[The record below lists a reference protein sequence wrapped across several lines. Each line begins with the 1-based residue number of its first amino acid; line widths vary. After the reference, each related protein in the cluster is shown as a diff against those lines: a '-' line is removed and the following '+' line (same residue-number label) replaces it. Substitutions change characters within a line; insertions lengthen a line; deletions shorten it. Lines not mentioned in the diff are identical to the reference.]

1 MGGTAELL
9 SLRRIPIAQDRAQ
22 RINGEINA
30 PEIRLV
36 GVEGEQLGIVA
47 IADAIAQAEAAEL
60 DLVEIAP
67 LAEPPVCRIMD
78 FGKFKYR
85 EAKRQHEARLKL
97 KQIQVKE
104 VKFRPGTDEG
114 DYKIKLRNLIRF
126 LGEGDKAKV
135 TLRFRGREMAHQE
148 FGIRLLERIR
158 GDLEP
163 HSVVEQFP
171 RLEGRQMVMLLA
183 PKKVVVA
190 KHHPHK
196 PEAGKGEGPKAE
208 SQKASPPESTA
219 VGSK

>member
-1 MGGTAELL
+1 MAREAR
-9 SLRRIPIAQDRAQ
+9 SLFRQLEIRIAQDRAQ
-22 RINGEINA
+22 RINGEITA

-36 GVEGEQLGIVA
+36 GEDGEQLGIVPL
-47 IADAIAQAEAAEL
+47 ADALAKAEAAEL

-67 LAEPPVCRIMD
+67 TAKPPVCRIMD

-85 EAKRQHEARLKL
+85 EAKKQHEARLKL

-114 DYKIKLRNLIRF
+114 DYQIKLRNLIRF
-126 LGEGDKAKV
+126 LGEGDKAKI

-148 FGIRLLERIR
+148 FGVRLLERIR
-158 GDLEP
+158 NDLEP
-163 HSVVEQFP
+163 HSVVESWP

-183 PKKVVVA
+183 PKKVA
-190 KHHPHK
+190 PKAHHPTK
-196 PEAGKGEGPKAE
+196 PQTGRKV
-208 SQKASPPESTA
+208 SPPESTA